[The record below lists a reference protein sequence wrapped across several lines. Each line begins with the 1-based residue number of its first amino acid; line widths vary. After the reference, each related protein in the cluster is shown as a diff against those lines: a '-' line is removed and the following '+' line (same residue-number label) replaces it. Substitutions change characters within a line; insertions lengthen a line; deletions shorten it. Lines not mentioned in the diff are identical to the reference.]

1 MGVRKGGGG
10 GGGEEEVKWGKGK
23 REGKERRSTGGS
35 RKVNVQIV
43 FGSEKEFQLTLQLPS

>member
-1 MGVRKGGGG
+1 MGVRKGR
-10 GGGEEEVKWGKGK
+10 GEGEVKWGKGK

-43 FGSEKEFQLTLQLPS
+43 FGSEKKFQLTLKLPC